1 LIFAHQTPN
10 KVHNMLREATN
21 NPLRTG

>member
-1 LIFAHQTPN
+1 MIFAHQTPN